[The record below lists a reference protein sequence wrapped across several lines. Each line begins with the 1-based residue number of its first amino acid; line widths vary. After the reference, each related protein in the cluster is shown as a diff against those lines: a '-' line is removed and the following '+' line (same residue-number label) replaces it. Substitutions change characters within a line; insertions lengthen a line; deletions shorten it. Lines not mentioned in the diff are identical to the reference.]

1 MGSTYVMRKGK
12 SSVADLADGQQ
23 LLSYA
28 IGAKSVYYVD
38 GNAGNDGYEGTSWE
52 RSLKTFAKALAL
64 SHADIASGSLG
75 WAARNVIYIRGDTFT
90 EDLVLLAD
98 KTDIIGV
105 GSYDHRSQPGIV
117 GNHVPVGAFI
127 GTRFINVCF
136 RSPAAGGDIWTVPT
150 TVTGLSFIGCKF
162 DGASTTKATGAIV
175 ITTSESFT
183 VENCIVTG
191 AFSDAVIELA
201 GTEFNSL
208 MIRGN
213 FIQGANEGIEAKS
226 TVTTSI
232 RSGYIVDNTIN
243 TTTICINDA
252 SSKLYVH
259 RNYCV
264 TGNAKGVAGA
274 GGIIAG
280 AYMML
285 DNKLSAS
292 DVANAIVP
300 ANGTLA

>member
-1 MGSTYVMRKGK
+1 MASTYILRKGK
-12 SSVADLADGQQ
+12 SVLQDLKNGNEASG
-23 LLSYA
+23 YGV
-28 IGAKSVYYVD
+28 GAKTVYYVD
-38 GNAGNDGYEGTSWE
+38 GNCGSDGNGGTSWDDA
-52 RSLKTFAKALAL
+52 LKTLAKALAL
-64 SHADIASGSLG
+64 SHADIASGAYG
-75 WAARNVIYIRGDTFT
+75 WAARNVVYVRGDTFT

-98 KTDIIGV
+98 KTDVVGC
-105 GSYDHRSQPGIV
+105 GSYDHRSQPGVV
-117 GNHVPVGAFI
+117 GNHVPVGTFM

-183 VENCIVTG
+183 VEDCIFTG

-232 RSGYIVDNTIN
+232 RAGYIVDNTIN

-252 SSKLYVH
+252 SGKLYVH

-264 TGNAKGVAGA
+264 TGNAQGTAGAGAIVAGA
-274 GGIIAG
+274 K
-280 AYMML
+280 MML
-285 DNKLSAS
+285 DNRISAS

-300 ANGTLA
+300 ANGSLA